1 MSDEWRLRI
10 LRRRSGALIM
20 ALVGLT
26 LLAGGAAYG
35 RSIPNWTQKVDPWV
49 LTTAVS
55 NQPTEF
61 LVYLTE
67 QADLSGAAGRPT
79 KEAKGQYVFEQ
90 LTAVA
95 QRTQPP
101 ILNTLKTAGV
111 EYQSFWIANMIWVR
125 GDTGTIEMLAQ
136 RPDVAHLYANPAVKM
151 EEPLLLDAA
160 DGIQPVQGIEWNIDL
175 VNAPDLWA
183 AGITGQDIVIGGQ
196 DTGYDWDHVGLINQY
211 RGWNGASA
219 NHNYSWHDAIHSG
232 GGVCGPDS
240 VEPCD
245 DYGHGTHTMGTM
257 VGNDLPPTDPNWP
270 EGAANAVGMAPGA
283 RWIGCRNMNQGVGT
297 PATYAE
303 CYQWFIAPTDLNGQ
317 NPDPAQAP
325 HVINN
330 SWACPVSEGCTDP
343 NVLLT
348 IVDNV
353 RAAGILT
360 AHSAGNSGPSCSSIN
375 TPAAI
380 YDASFTVA
388 ATTNLDAIA
397 GFSSRGPVTVDGS
410 NRFKPDISAPGQ
422 NIRSTTRY
430 DNYGTMSG
438 TSMAAPHVA
447 GLVALILAAEPAL
460 AGQVEAIEQ
469 LIEDTAVPLTT
480 TNGCGGD
487 TSTAVPNH
495 TFGYGRIDA
504 LAAFQKI
511 NDFSQQLFVTKTAA
525 VSDRSITY
533 HLTAYNFAPISPANN
548 VILTDTIPANTT
560 FITATLPYTLAENI
574 VQWQVDTLAANDIW
588 DLEMKVEVDTLPF
601 NIFIENT
608 DYGVKSDE
616 MTFAT
621 GINVKTLI
629 LPSYKLFLPIF
640 LNE

>member
-1 MSDEWRLRI
+1 MIRKGL
-10 LRRRSGALIM
+10 LVTL
-20 ALVGLT
+20 LVGLI
-26 LLAGGAAYG
+26 LLIGLTGHG
-35 RSIPNWTQKVDPWV
+35 RSAPNWTQKVDPWV
-49 LTTAVS
+49 LETAVS

-61 LVYLTE
+61 LVTLTE
-67 QADLSGAAGRPT
+67 QADLSGAAALPT

-101 ILNTLKTAGV
+101 ILNALKTAGA
-111 EYQSFWIANMIWVR
+111 EYQSFWISNMIWVR
-125 GDTGTIEMLAQ
+125 GTTETIEMLAQ
-136 RPDVAHLYANPAVKM
+136 RPDVAHLYANPAVKL
-151 EEPLLLDAA
+151 EEPAQLDDAA
-160 DGIQPVQGIEWNIDL
+160 SIQAVQNIEWNINL

-183 AGITGQDIVIGGQ
+183 AGITGQGIVIGGQ

-211 RGWNGASA
+211 RGWNGANA
-219 NHNYSWHDAIHSG
+219 NHNYSWHDAIHNG
-232 GGVCGPDS
+232 GGICGPDS

-245 DYGHGTHTMGTM
+245 DHGHGTHTMGTM

-270 EGAANAVGMAPGA
+270 DGATNAVGMAPGA

-317 NPDPAQAP
+317 NPDPTKAP

-353 RAAGILT
+353 RAAGIVT
-360 AHSAGNSGPSCSSIN
+360 AHSASNSGPACSTID

-388 ATTNLDAIA
+388 ATASNDTIA
-397 GFSSRGPVTVDGS
+397 SFSSRGPITVDGS
-410 NRFKPDISAPGQ
+410 NRFKPDISAPGVG
-422 NIRSTTRY
+422 IRSTTRN
-430 DNYGTMSG
+430 DTYGSLSG

-447 GLVALILAAEPAL
+447 GLVALILAAKPVL
-460 AGQVEAIEQ
+460 AGQVDAVEQ

-480 TNGCGGD
+480 TDGCGGD

-504 LAAFQKI
+504 LAAFQAIDGLSHKL
-511 NDFSQQLFVTKTAA
+511 SVTKTAIA
-525 VSDRSITY
+525 TDLTINY
-533 HLTAYNFAPISPANN
+533 HLTVHHFDPANPTYH
-548 VILTDTIPANTT
+548 VVLTDTIPANTT
-560 FITATLPYTLAENI
+560 FITATLPYTFDGNVI
-574 VQWQVDTLAANDIW
+574 QWQVDSLAASGSW
-588 DLEMKVEVDTLPF
+588 DVELLVKVSALPV
-601 NIFIENT
+601 NMLIENA

-616 MTFAT
+616 TTFVP
-621 GINVKTLI
+621 GIIVKTVI
-629 LPSYKLFLPIF
+629 VPPYKTYLPVS